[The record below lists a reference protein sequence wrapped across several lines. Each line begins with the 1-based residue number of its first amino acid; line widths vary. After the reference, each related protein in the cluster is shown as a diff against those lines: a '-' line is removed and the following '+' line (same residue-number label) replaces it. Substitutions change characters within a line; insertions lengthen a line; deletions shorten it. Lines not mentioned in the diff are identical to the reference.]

1 MDNFDDFASKA
12 GLSQEQKL
20 SVMRYIMEL
29 LVDNLRSMR
38 DEYDTEIDQVI
49 SGIASGLKVKK

>member
-49 SGIASGLKVKK
+49 NGIVSGLKVKK